1 MCLLLQSI
9 LNTQQGWQGL
19 SPFGELVSYANRG
32 LYSETTSHWE
42 VLKLS
47 FNFAIILYLV
57 FCQVAEILINPFGD
71 DDDDFDC
78 NHIVDSNYER
88 SRAIVVQYS
97 EDEEEKEEEDLD
109 DAEMPESLPNTLKS
123 YKHQE
128 VNQRQV

>member
-1 MCLLLQSI
+1 MY
-9 LNTQQGWQGL
+9 
-19 SPFGELVSYANRG
+19 LVS
-32 LYSETTSHWE
+32 
-42 VLKLS
+42 
-47 FNFAIILYLV
+47 
-57 FCQVAEILINPFGD
+57 CQVAEILINPFGD

-97 EDEEEKEEEDLD
+97 EDEEEKEEEDFD

>member
-1 MCLLLQSI
+1 M
-9 LNTQQGWQGL
+9 
-19 SPFGELVSYANRG
+19 
-32 LYSETTSHWE
+32 
-42 VLKLS
+42 
-47 FNFAIILYLV
+47 YLV
-57 FCQVAEILINPFGD
+57 PCQVAEILINPFGD

-97 EDEEEKEEEDLD
+97 EDEEEDFD

-128 VNQRQV
+128 VNQ

>member
-1 MCLLLQSI
+1 M
-9 LNTQQGWQGL
+9 
-19 SPFGELVSYANRG
+19 SYANRG
-32 LYSETTSHWE
+32 LLRNDFSS
-42 VLKLS
+42 LALILQLS
-47 FNFAIILYLV
+47 CILYLIS
-57 FCQVAEILINPFGD
+57 CQVAEILINPFGD

-78 NHIVDSNYER
+78 NHMVDSNYER

-128 VNQRQV
+128 VNQ

>member
-1 MCLLLQSI
+1 M
-9 LNTQQGWQGL
+9 
-19 SPFGELVSYANRG
+19 SYANRG
-32 LYSETTSHWE
+32 LRN
-42 VLKLS
+42 LKLS
-47 FNFAIILYLV
+47 FNFAIILCLV
-57 FCQVAEILINPFGD
+57 PCQVAEILINPFGD

-97 EDEEEKEEEDLD
+97 EDEEEDFD

-128 VNQRQV
+128 VNQ